1 VNFGA
6 NSDELLDALRWQ
18 VDGEVLTAGETYDYA
33 RTPHFPVRIGKP
45 VAVVRPKHA
54 DDVSAVIE
62 AARRK
67 RLPLFVRSGA
77 HHGAAHSTGD
87 GLLLDL
93 GSLTDLD
100 IDLDSRTAWA
110 GTGLTA
116 GEVAWRLALQG
127 LAVGFGDTGSVG
139 IGGLTLG
146 GGIGFLSRLYGM
158 TIDNV
163 IAAEIVTA
171 DGRVRTID
179 HEHEPDLFWAI
190 RGGGGNFGVVT
201 RFRYRLVTVPQ
212 VYGGPLIL
220 PATPEAIAGLAI
232 VCARADD
239 ALTVIANVMP
249 APPMPY
255 IPEAVH
261 GQVLIMAKVCYAGDM
276 WNAEEAVRSLREI
289 AMPVVDAMQP
299 MPYAG
304 LLEEAPSK
312 GQVVAVRNMF
322 VDKID
327 ESDAAIILEHL
338 DRSDAWL
345 RLVQFR
351 VLGGA
356 ISRVAPEATAYA
368 HRKSA
373 IMINAVHAAED
384 NEPAARRWTED
395 LAQALDQG
403 DAGAY
408 VNFFGPADG
417 NRIQAAYPG
426 ETLARLRR
434 IKARY
439 DPANLFSNNDNIT
452 PA

>member
-1 VNFGA
+1 
-6 NSDELLDALRWQ
+6 
-18 VDGEVLTAGETYDYA
+18 
-33 RTPHFPVRIGKP
+33 
-45 VAVVRPKHA
+45 
-54 DDVSAVIE
+54 
-62 AARRK
+62 
-67 RLPLFVRSGA
+67 
-77 HHGAAHSTGD
+77 
-87 GLLLDL
+87 
-93 GSLTDLD
+93 
-100 IDLDSRTAWA
+100 
-110 GTGLTA
+110 
-116 GEVAWRLALQG
+116 
-127 LAVGFGDTGSVG
+127 
-139 IGGLTLG
+139 
-146 GGIGFLSRLYGM
+146 M

-163 IAAEIVTA
+163 VAAEIVTA

-201 RFRYRLVTVPQ
+201 KFHYRLVTVPQ
-212 VYGGPLIL
+212 VSGGPLIL
-220 PATPEAIAGLAI
+220 PATPEAIAGLANA
-232 VCARADD
+232 CARADD

-249 APPMPY
+249 APPLPF

-261 GQVLIMAKVCYAGDM
+261 GQVLIIAKVCYAGDM
-276 WNAEEAVRSLREI
+276 RNAEETVRPLREI

-299 MPYAG
+299 MPYAA
-304 LLEEAPSK
+304 LLEEKAPSK

-322 VDKID
+322 VHHID
-327 ESDAAIILEHL
+327 ESDAGIILEHL
-338 DRSDAWL
+338 DRSDAW
-345 RLVQFR
+345 RLLQLR
-351 VLGGA
+351 VLGSA

-395 LAQALDQG
+395 LAKALDQG
-403 DAGAY
+403 DDGAY

-439 DPANLFSNNDNIT
+439 DPTNLFSNNDNIA